1 MLLLVGSV
9 LMFTIGADCLLLA
22 LIVETSERGAAQ
34 NQNPTSPSG
43 REWFFFTC
51 DELASMAPLDP
62 DLEEASS
69 KAGGASNHLRHRLRD
84 ASSPPTLPGGPAIHR
99 RRRFPQ
105 LRDEQSKRALQ
116 AVLRA

>member
-43 REWFFFTC
+43 REWSKELVMLSPLFFATAAMC
-51 DELASMAPLDP
+51 ESG
-62 DLEEASS
+62 E
-69 KAGGASNHLRHRLRD
+69 
-84 ASSPPTLPGGPAIHR
+84 
-99 RRRFPQ
+99 
-105 LRDEQSKRALQ
+105 
-116 AVLRA
+116 